1 MKLSIKHSMVPAL
14 ALIMG
19 LTVACSRES
28 GQNQPVKTTTDSG
41 SSTAPAS
48 QDAAKR
54 DKALVRVVHAMPA
67 QPAVDAFAGDSR
79 AFSNVTYKTVT
90 PYAELMDDRQQLT
103 LKPTGKPAPP
113 LAENS
118 ENFAGGKH
126 YTVLALPTS
135 AQDPKPELR
144 VLADDLTPP
153 SSGKAR
159 VRVINASPDVGEIDV
174 YTMNNADKLF
184 GGVNFKSEAGYTE
197 IAPTTTVVELR
208 PQGKKEPLLM
218 LPQFSFEPNK
228 TYTIVVMGRAKNQKL
243 EAVTVEDQF
252 VGSYASN

>member
-1 MKLSIKHSMVPAL
+1 MKLKHSMVPAL
-14 ALIMG
+14 ALMIS

-28 GQNQPVKTTTDSG
+28 SQNQPVKTTTDSG

-48 QDAAKR
+48 KDVAKR

-67 QPAVDAFAGDSR
+67 QPAVDAFTGDSR

-103 LKPTGKPAPP
+103 LKPAGKPGP

-208 PQGKKEPLLM
+208 SQGKKEPLLM
-218 LPQFSFEPNK
+218 LPQFSFEANK

-252 VGSYASN
+252 VASYARN

>member
-1 MKLSIKHSMVPAL
+1 MKLSVKNSMVPAL
-14 ALIMG
+14 AMVMM
-19 LTVACSRES
+19 LTLACSRES
-28 GQNQPVKTTTDSG
+28 SQNQPVKTTTDKG

-48 QDAAKR
+48 HDAANR

-67 QPAVDAFAGDSR
+67 QPPVDAFAGESR
-79 AFSNVTYKTVT
+79 TFSNVTYKTVT
-90 PYAELMDDRQQLT
+90 PYAELKDDRQRLT
-103 LKPTGKPAPP
+103 LKPAGQPGS

-126 YTVLALPTS
+126 YTLVAVPTS
-135 AQDPKPELR
+135 AQDPKPELK

-174 YTMNNADKLF
+174 YTMNNAEKLF
-184 GGVNFKSEAGYTE
+184 GGVNFKSEAGYSE

-208 PQGKKEPLLM
+208 PEGKKQPLLM
-218 LPQFSFEPNK
+218 MPQFSFEPGK
-228 TYTIVVMGRAKNQKL
+228 TYTIVVMGRAKDHKL

-252 VGSYASN
+252 VGSYARN

>member
-1 MKLSIKHSMVPAL
+1 MKPSVKNFMIPLL
-14 ALIMG
+14 AVLLT

-28 GQNQPVKTTTDSG
+28 SQDRSVKTTTETG

-48 QDAAKR
+48 SDAAER

-67 QPAVDAFAGDSR
+67 KSAVDAFAGDSR
-79 AFSNVTYKTVT
+79 TFSNITYKTVT
-90 PYAELMDDRQQLT
+90 PYAELADDRQQLT
-103 LKPTGKPAPP
+103 LKPAGQSEALT
-113 LAENS
+113 ENS

-126 YTVLALPTS
+126 YTLIAMPSS
-135 AQDPKPELR
+135 AQDPKPELK

-153 SSGKAR
+153 TAGKAR

-174 YTMNNADKLF
+174 YVMNNAQKLF
-184 GGVNFKSEAGYTE
+184 GGVKFKSEAGYSE
-197 IAPTTTVVELR
+197 ITPTTTVVELR
-208 PQGKKEPLLM
+208 PEGKKQPLLM

-228 TYTIVVMGRAKNQKL
+228 TYTIVVMGRAKNNQL

-252 VGSYASN
+252 VGSYARN

>member
-1 MKLSIKHSMVPAL
+1 MKPSIKNFMFPL
-14 ALIMG
+14 LLLT

-28 GQNQPVKTTTDSG
+28 TQERSVKTTTDSG

-48 QDAAKR
+48 NDVAKR

-67 QPAVDAFAGDSR
+67 QPAVDAFAGDAK

-90 PYAELMDDRQQLT
+90 PYAELGEHRQPLAI
-103 LKPTGKPAPP
+103 KPTGQPGSI
-113 LAENS
+113 AENS
-118 ENFAGGKH
+118 EDFAVGKH
-126 YTVLALPTS
+126 YTLVAMPTS
-135 AQDPKPELR
+135 AKDPKPELR
-144 VLADDLTPP
+144 VLSDDLTPP
-153 SSGKAR
+153 TSGKAR

-174 YTMNNADKLF
+174 YVMNNAEKLF
-184 GGVNFKSEAGYTE
+184 GGVNFKSEAGYSE

-218 LPQFSFEPNK
+218 MPQFSFEPNK
-228 TYTIVVMGRAKNQKL
+228 TYTIVVMGRARDHKL

-252 VGSYASN
+252 VAAYARNY

>member
-1 MKLSIKHSMVPAL
+1 MKLPVNNLMIPTL
-14 ALIMG
+14 ATVMI
-19 LTVACSRES
+19 LTAACSQES
-28 GQNQPVKTTTDSG
+28 RQNQPVKTTTDSG

-48 QDAAKR
+48 HDAANR

-79 AFSNVTYKTVT
+79 TFSNVTYKTVT
-90 PYAELMDDRQQLT
+90 PYAELTDDRQRLT
-103 LKPTGKPAPP
+103 LKPAGQPGS

-126 YTVLALPTS
+126 YTLVAVPTS
-135 AQDPKPELR
+135 AQDPKPELK

-174 YTMNNADKLF
+174 YTMNNAEKLF
-184 GGVNFKSEAGYTE
+184 GGVNFKSEAGYSE

-208 PQGKKEPLLM
+208 PEGKKQPLLM
-218 LPQFSFEPNK
+218 MPQFSFEPGK
-228 TYTIVVMGRAKNQKL
+228 TYTIVVMGRAKDHKL

-252 VGSYASN
+252 VGSYARN

>member
-1 MKLSIKHSMVPAL
+1 MKLSIKNFMNPLL
-14 ALIMG
+14 AVL
-19 LTVACSRES
+19 LTLTMACSRES
-28 GQNQPVKTTTDSG
+28 SQEQSVKTTTETG
-41 SSTAPAS
+41 ASTAPAS
-48 QDAAKR
+48 SDAAKR

-67 QPAVDAFAGDSR
+67 QPAVDAFAGESR
-79 AFSNVTYKTVT
+79 TFSNVTYKTVT
-90 PYAELMDDRQQLT
+90 PYAELVDDRQRLT
-103 LKPTGKPAPP
+103 LKPAGQPGT

-126 YTVLALPTS
+126 YTLVAVPSS
-135 AQDPKPELR
+135 AKDPKPELR
-144 VLADDLTPP
+144 VLADELTPP
-153 SSGKAR
+153 TAGKAR

-174 YTMNNADKLF
+174 YVMNNAEKLF

-218 LPQFSFEPNK
+218 LPQFSFEPDK
-228 TYTIVVMGRAKNQKL
+228 TYTIVVMGRAKNNQL

-252 VGSYASN
+252 VGSYASK

>member
-1 MKLSIKHSMVPAL
+1 MKLSIKHSLVLAL
-14 ALIMG
+14 ALIVS

-28 GQNQPVKTTTDSG
+28 SQNQPVKTTTEAG

-48 QDAAKR
+48 QDAAMR

-67 QPAVDAFAGDSR
+67 QPAVDAFAGEAR
-79 AFSNVTYKTVT
+79 AFSNVTYKTIT
-90 PYAELMDDRQQLT
+90 AYAELTDDRQQLT
-103 LKPTGKPAPP
+103 LKPAGKPGP
-113 LAENS
+113 LAQNS
-118 ENFAGGKH
+118 ENFAEGKH

-159 VRVINASPDVGEIDV
+159 VRLINASPDVGEIDV
-174 YTMNNADKLF
+174 YTMNNAEKLF
-184 GGVNFKSEAGYTE
+184 AGVNFKSEAGYTE

-218 LPQFSFEPNK
+218 MPQFSFEPNK
-228 TYTIVVMGRAKNQKL
+228 TYTIVVMGRAKDQQL

-252 VGSYASN
+252 VASFARR

>member
-1 MKLSIKHSMVPAL
+1 MKLLIKQFMGPTLAMMMVF
-14 ALIMG
+14 M
-19 LTVACSRES
+19 VSCSRES
-28 GQNQPVKTTTDSG
+28 SQHQPVKTTTDGG
-41 SSTAPAS
+41 SSTTTAS
-48 QDAAKR
+48 GDAAKR

-67 QPAVDAFAGDSR
+67 QPAVDAFAGDLR
-79 AFSNVTYKTVT
+79 AFSNVTYKSVT
-90 PYAELMDDRQQLT
+90 PYAELTDDRQQLT
-103 LKPTGKPAPP
+103 LKSAGKPAP
-113 LAENS
+113 LAENT

-135 AQDPKPELR
+135 EQDPKPELK

-228 TYTIVVMGRAKNQKL
+228 TYTIVVMGRVKNQQL
-243 EAVTVEDQF
+243 EAVTVQDEF
-252 VGSYASN
+252 IGSYASN

>member
-1 MKLSIKHSMVPAL
+1 MTLSIKQFMGPVLAFSMA
-14 ALIMG
+14 M
-19 LTVACSRES
+19 TMACTRES
-28 GQNQPVKTTTDSG
+28 SQNQPVKTTTDSG

-48 QDAAKR
+48 QDVAKR

-67 QPAVDAFAGDSR
+67 QPAVDAFAGD
-79 AFSNVTYKTVT
+79 AKTFSNVNYKTVT
-90 PYAELMDDRQQLT
+90 PYAELKDDRQQLT
-103 LKPTGKPAPP
+103 LKPAGKPSP

-135 AQDPKPELR
+135 EKDPKPELR

-174 YTMNNADKLF
+174 YTVSNADKLF

-197 IAPTTTVVELR
+197 ITPTTTVVELR
-208 PQGKKEPLLM
+208 PQGKKESLLM
-218 LPQFSFEPNK
+218 MPQFSFEPNK
-228 TYTIVVMGRAKNQKL
+228 TYTIVVMGRVKNKQL
-243 EAVTVEDQF
+243 EAVTVEDHF
-252 VGSYASN
+252 VGSYASR

>member
-1 MKLSIKHSMVPAL
+1 MKLSLKNFMGPAL
-14 ALIMG
+14 AVMLTF
-19 LTVACSRES
+19 TVACSRES
-28 GQNQPVKTTTDSG
+28 SQNQPVKTTTDSG

-48 QDAAKR
+48 HEAANR

-79 AFSNVTYKTVT
+79 TFSNVTYKTVT
-90 PYAELMDDRQQLT
+90 PYAELKDDRQRLT
-103 LKPTGKPAPP
+103 LKPAGRPGS

-126 YTVLALPTS
+126 YTLVAVPTS
-135 AQDPKPELR
+135 AQDPKPELK

-174 YTMNNADKLF
+174 YTMNNAEKLF
-184 GGVNFKSEAGYTE
+184 AGVNFKSEAGYTE

-208 PQGKKEPLLM
+208 PEGKKQPLLM
-218 LPQFSFEPNK
+218 MPQFSFEPGK
-228 TYTIVVMGRAKNQKL
+228 TYTIVVMGRAKNHQL

-252 VGSYASN
+252 VGSYASK